1 MDVTLFKQKKK
12 ELNLTYKQIA
22 NLAGLP
28 LRTVEDV
35 FMVRGKNPRIDTVQ
49 AIEAVLGLN
58 QIPPEFKATTVSAR
72 ELINIISTL
81 TDDECAEVIRFI
93 DYVIS
98 KRK

>member
-1 MDVTLFKQKKK
+1 MDVTLLKQKKK
-12 ELNLTYKQIA
+12 ELGLTYKQIA

-28 LRTVEDV
+28 LRTVENV
-35 FMVRGKNPRIDTVQ
+35 FMQLSNHHHVETVQ

-81 TDDECAEVIRFI
+81 TDEECAEVIRFI